1 MRDLESFIETIRK
14 DGVEAGRQA
23 ATELQREAE
32 REAARVLA
40 GAKES
45 ARKIVADAESQRE
58 QILARGQAE
67 LSLAARDT
75 LVRLRETLGRAVADI
90 FYRKT
95 QRVFENTEF
104 LSGLIRDVVRQYT
117 EKDAAGHQSP
127 VVTLSESTRQELR
140 EWALTNLA
148 DGRSQKGLSVELREG
163 LAGAGFHYQ
172 IDGGTIEITPEAV
185 VSVLSE
191 FVSPSLSELVS
202 LQSEKP
208 VSVEQTDAV
217 HAS

>member
-32 REAARVLA
+32 REAARILA
-40 GAKES
+40 DAKES

-95 QRVFENTEF
+95 QKVFANTEF

-117 EKDAAGHQSP
+117 EKDAAGHQSL

-148 DGRSQKGLSVELREG
+148 DGRSQRGLSVELREG